1 MKHLHDLYSTKTMH
15 LCLQCVSVTVVSQ
28 LEHNNYA
35 ALECLFDEAVTV
47 QVLMVVAFT
56 SFRWF
61 GTLNPVG

>member
-15 LCLQCVSVTVVSQ
+15 LCLQCVSVKVVSR
-28 LEHNNYA
+28 LEHNMH
-35 ALECLFDEAVTV
+35 ALEGLSDEAVTV

-56 SFRWF
+56 SFSWF